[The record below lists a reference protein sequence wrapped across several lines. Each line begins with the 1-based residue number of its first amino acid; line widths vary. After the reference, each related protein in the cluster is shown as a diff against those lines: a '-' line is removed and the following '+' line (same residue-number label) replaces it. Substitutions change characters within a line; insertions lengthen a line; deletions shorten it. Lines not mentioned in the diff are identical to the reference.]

1 MPPAGPTQA
10 ETPPSPIWRR
20 GASTCLLA
28 LLTTILTAFP
38 MAAQYPRAK
47 VGDFEVR
54 GFDFASDGGWRVR
67 AGRVMTQRVSLLRGR
82 AFSLLNGSGL
92 TSLAVRGNFFIPV
105 LPIAY
110 RDVAPPFAAA
120 QYQDL
125 FFTAHPLTRPWSVT
139 SYYAI
144 QSRGNIVLDGEVF
157 NWVRVDS
164 NASYY
169 QDGCNGIGVLAPCP
183 ARPRSRMADLLLTA
197 LDSVSNGAGGDTV
210 WNRFDN
216 DGPDGL
222 PNSGDDDG
230 VVDMIA
236 FLQPTIDGACGSA
249 GVWSHRFRI
258 SGWNG
263 GQPYVTRTPRRD
275 ASGQPIPGQ
284 FLKVDS
290 YTMQSAVGGN
300 TGCTGGELMPIGT
313 VAHETGHAFGLPDY
327 YDTDPTSAT
336 QGIGEWG
343 IMGSGN
349 YARPYSPASFD
360 AWSLVWLG
368 WVRVDTLVSGVTRV
382 APPVQTSGAVYL
394 ANTANPGIQFF
405 LENRQALAS
414 DSAMMN
420 PSYARA
426 KAPGLLIWQLDIDR
440 FESGLATN
448 RVNTGPRQGLSL
460 IQADGLNQLRTPGS
474 SNRGDLGDSY
484 PGSTN
489 NHAFGL
495 STLPQA
501 TDYTGASLDIRID
514 RIALLGPGDMQFRY
528 VRRAPS
534 LVASTSPLAR
544 IVANGVHTTTWREVI
559 AAGDTIHVS
568 SDSLQLAF
576 DGRSALQ
583 FLRWSDA
590 GARDHTIIARNGPTD
605 SLFAY
610 FAATHRLRVIVIG
623 PGTVSGTADG
633 AVGAGVFL
641 PDATAVTLTATPS
654 PGAIFIGWRGDT
666 TSTSA
671 TLSLRMATAYDLTAL
686 FVQSATI
693 DATVAARALLGG
705 APLDANAAAYLD
717 AIGNRNGVFDVGDY
731 LAWLR
736 RTGEHLPA
744 VLTRRMRL
752 AGGSQ

>member
-1 MPPAGPTQA
+1 MILAG
-10 ETPPSPIWRR
+10 
-20 GASTCLLA
+20 
-28 LLTTILTAFP
+28 FP
-38 MAAQYPRAK
+38 LAAQYPRAK
-47 VGDFEVR
+47 VGEFEVR
-54 GFDFASDGGWRVR
+54 GFDFATDGGWRAR
-67 AGRVMTQRVSLLRGR
+67 AGRVMAQRVSLLRGR
-82 AFSLLNGSGL
+82 AFSLLNGAGPA
-92 TSLAVRGNFFIPV
+92 SLAVRGNFFIPV

-110 RDVAPPFAAA
+110 RDVGPPFAAA

-125 FFTAHPLTRPWSVT
+125 FFTANPVTRPWSVK
-139 SYYAI
+139 SYYAL

-157 NWVRVDS
+157 NWVHVDS

-169 QDGCNGIGVLAPCP
+169 QDGCNGIGVLAACP
-183 ARPRSRMADLLLTA
+183 ARARARMADLLLAA
-197 LDSVSNGAGGDTV
+197 LDSVSLGAGSDTV
-210 WNRFDN
+210 WDRFDN

-230 VVDMIA
+230 VVDVIA
-236 FLQPTIDGACGSA
+236 FLQPTVDGACGTS
-249 GVWSHRFRI
+249 GIWSHRFRI

-275 ASGQPIPGQ
+275 ASGHPIPGQ
-284 FLKVDS
+284 FLKVES
-290 YTMQSAVGGN
+290 YTIQSAVGGN
-300 TGCTGGELMPIGT
+300 TGCTGSDLMPIGT

-327 YDTDPTSAT
+327 YDTDPASAT

-368 WVRVDTLVSGVTRV
+368 WVRVDTLTSGVTRV
-382 APPVQTSGAVYL
+382 APPVQTSGTVYF
-394 ANTANPGIQFF
+394 ASTANPGIQYF

-420 PSYARA
+420 PNYTRA
-426 KAPGLLIWQLDIDR
+426 KSPGLLIWQLDIDR
-440 FESGLATN
+440 LESGLASN

-460 IQADGLNQLRTPGS
+460 IQADGLNQLRTPGG
-474 SNRGDLGDSY
+474 SNRGDVGDSY
-484 PGSTN
+484 PGSTG

-501 TDYTGASLDIRID
+501 IDYAGASLDIRID
-514 RIALLGPGDMQFRY
+514 QVFSLGAGDVQFRF

-544 IVANGVHTTTWREVI
+544 IVANGVHATTWKEVV

-576 DGRSALQ
+576 DGRSALR
-583 FLRWSDA
+583 FLRWSDG
-590 GARDHTIIARNGPTD
+590 GAREHTIIARHGPTD
-605 SLFAY
+605 SLYADFEV
-610 FAATHRLRVIVIG
+610 THRLRVTVTG
-623 PGTVSGTADG
+623 PGTVAGTADG

-641 PDATAVTLTATPS
+641 ADATAVTLTATPS
-654 PGAIFIGWRGDT
+654 PGAVFVGWRGDT

-671 TLSLRMATAYDLTAL
+671 TLPLRMDDAYDLTAL
-686 FVQSATI
+686 FVRSATI
-693 DATVAARALLGG
+693 DATAAARALLGG
-705 APLDANAAAYLD
+705 TPLDADAAAYLD

-736 RTGEHLPA
+736 RTGQHLPP
-744 VLTRRMRL
+744 VLTRKVPA
-752 AGGSQ
+752 AGGSR